1 MQAGTIL
8 IFYLYSA
15 ATAYLLLFIIFAV
28 VHRSHKMLSCS
39 SIPCRLYLVVAFR
52 PISSA
57 PFNLVYLQALSL
69 WFILK
74 IALPPTLDCVNSRSQ
89 KVQPSLAS
97 QATYRLRLATAYE
110 MGFSRPSFF
119 SRFAPCH
126 PLRGFCFHSVVLVH
140 QQNPATAGARSN

>member
-1 MQAGTIL
+1 MWTFYFASGQYTDI
-8 IFYLYSA
+8 YLYSA
-15 ATAYLLLFIIFAV
+15 AAAYLLLFIIFAV

-110 MGFSRPSFF
+110 MGFLDRLFSQGLLLATPSED
-119 SRFAPCH
+119 FAFIP
-126 PLRGFCFHSVVLVH
+126 
-140 QQNPATAGARSN
+140 